1 MTREITKHH
10 AQEREVA
17 HQIPRVLSIA
27 GTDPTGGAGI
37 HADLKS
43 IAAAGGYGMAAVTA
57 LVAQN
62 TQGVLEGGAA
72 IHYPPVEFLRLQL
85 DAVSSD
91 VEIDAIKIGMLGT
104 AEIARTVIDWLD
116 SLSKLP
122 PVVWDPVMV
131 ATSGHRL
138 LDDAAVEAVLGLA
151 RYARLATPNLAE
163 LAILCGTPQRTD
175 IDEAVADAAHFA
187 TQHGCAIVVKGGH
200 AQGDR
205 ADNVLVE
212 PGAAEYPRVSSPRI
226 DTPHTHGT
234 GCSLS
239 SALATRLGA
248 GEDAFTALEWST
260 RWLHGAI
267 AHADELHVG
276 RGRGPVDHFHH
287 LRS

>member
-1 MTREITKHH
+1 MTRDTTQNH
-10 AQEREVA
+10 AQTA
-17 HQIPRVLSIA
+17 KPTQQIPRVLSIA

-62 TQGVLEGGAA
+62 TQGVLEGGA

-85 DAVSSD
+85 NAVSSD

-104 AEIARTVIDWLD
+104 AEIASAVIDWLD
-116 SLSKLP
+116 SLPQLP

-138 LDDAAVEAVLGLA
+138 LDDAAVEAVLGLS

-187 TQHGCAIVVKGGH
+187 ARQGCAVVVKGGH

-212 PGAAEYPRVSSPRI
+212 PGATEYPRVSSPRI

-267 AHADELHVG
+267 AHAEELYVG